1 MPPTELTT
9 LTDDESLAM
18 HTTLRRLA
26 SAGGAPFGAAA
37 RDLITLTVTGPAREI
52 S

>member
-9 LTDDESLAM
+9 LTVYESLAM
-18 HTTLRRLA
+18 HTTLRRLT
-26 SAGGAPFGAAA
+26 SAGGAPFEAAA
-37 RDLITLTVTGPAREI
+37 RALIALTLAGPGQKL

>member
-1 MPPTELTT
+1 M
-9 LTDDESLAM
+9 DYESLAM
-18 HTTLRRLA
+18 HTTLPRLA

-37 RDLITLTVTGPAREI
+37 RALIALTVTGPGREI

>member
-9 LTDDESLAM
+9 LTGYASLAM
-18 HTTLRRLA
+18 HITLRSLG

-37 RDLITLTVTGPAREI
+37 RALITLTVTGPGREV

>member
-9 LTDDESLAM
+9 LTDYESLAM
-18 HTTLRRLA
+18 HTTRRRLA
-26 SAGGAPFGAAA
+26 SAGGAPFRAAA
-37 RDLITLTVTGPAREI
+37 HTLIALTVTRPGRKV

>member
-9 LTDDESLAM
+9 LMDYESLAM

-37 RDLITLTVTGPAREI
+37 RALIALTVTGPGREI